1 MEILALSSGESE
13 LGAMVKA
20 CSEGLGLKALLADFQ
35 INVNIKIL
43 SDSTAALGMVKRLG
57 LGRVRHLA
65 VSDLWVQQHV
75 RKGSFTVAKYPG
87 ANNTADLMTKYKN
100 REELT
105 RLMGLLGFGILSGR
119 SAIAPTRT
127 TGWNVAQAVSSPT
140 ANHASLNGVDSEP
153 TLSSNII
160 RHYQSACTI
169 LEERRLAPSGPLP
182 DPSTRVLYSVLD
194 LNTGDEVYACG
205 QGVDDKEPDVS
216 NFVQGQARP
225 SLLLHWILVNH

>member
-20 CSEGLGLKALLADFQ
+20 CSEGMGLKALLADFR
-35 INVNIKIL
+35 IDVSIKIL

-87 ANNTADLMTKYKN
+87 VKNTADLMTKYKN

-105 RLMGLLGFGILSGR
+105 RLMGLLGFGVLPGR
-119 SAIAPTRT
+119 SAIAPERT
-127 TGWNVAQAVSSPT
+127 ISWNVAQAVSSPT

-153 TLSSNII
+153 PLPSNII
-160 RHYQSACTI
+160 HHYQSACTI
-169 LEERRLAPSGPLP
+169 LEGRRLTPSGPLP
-182 DPSTRVLYSVLD
+182 NPTTRVLYSILD
-194 LNTGDEVYACG
+194 LNSGEEVYSCSRG
-205 QGVDDKEPDVS
+205 LNDIEPIVS
-216 NFVQGQARP
+216 DFTRGQARP
-225 SLLLHWILVNH
+225 NLLLHWIVVSQ